1 MTSLKDENKDMED
14 PNRMADPVCGLSH
27 RFPAGQYELFDQDHK
42 FLCCDSRDCPYKK
55 IHHKHKY
62 CLFRDDAGDL

>member
-1 MTSLKDENKDMED
+1 
-14 PNRMADPVCGLSH
+14 MADPVCGLSH

-62 CLFRDDAGDL
+62 CLFKDDSGDR